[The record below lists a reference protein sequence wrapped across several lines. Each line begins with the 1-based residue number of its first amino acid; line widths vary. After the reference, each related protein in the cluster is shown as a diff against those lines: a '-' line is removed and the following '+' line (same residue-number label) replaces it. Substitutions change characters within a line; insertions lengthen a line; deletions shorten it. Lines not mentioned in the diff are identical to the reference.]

1 MERPRK
7 LGAKVTGKDIQADEV
22 LQSFDLTFDG
32 KRDRYNGYDADNYL
46 SHIQGSFFLSF
57 LFFLRL
63 LLHSHLVF
71 FLDIF
76 RVGKGRREAQGGP
89 GQGSR
94 GEAGKGPRNVRTPHF
109 Q

>member
-57 LFFLRL
+57 LFFL

-76 RVGKGRREAQGGP
+76 RVGKGRGEAQGGP

-94 GEAGKGPRNVRTPHF
+94 GEAGKGPRNVRTPLF